1 MYQTYLITGATGF
14 LGRAVL
20 QLLLAHSCRI
30 LALVMDKDP
39 LAYTIPENVTV
50 FCGDLT
56 DKDTLRSF
64 FAAGGDNFC
73 VLHCAG
79 IVSVASKPDEA
90 IYRVNVQGT
99 QNIID
104 LCCEFG
110 AEKLVYVS
118 SVHAIPEKPAPETIT
133 EPDRFAPD
141 EILGDYGKSKSM
153 ATALVLEAAQ
163 SGLNASV
170 VLPSGIL
177 GPGDLARGNMTRMLL
192 AFCRGR
198 LPLGVKGGY
207 DFVDVRD
214 VAVGVLACAERGKAG
229 ECYILSGHYT
239 TIQDMFSLTA
249 SQLGRKAPKF
259 CVSATLASCAA
270 PVFEKIAQLRG
281 ERPFFTPYSIAV
293 LRSNGHFSN
302 AKAVGALG
310 FHARPL
316 KETLKSMILWFQ
328 GQALIPPAL

>member
-79 IVSVASKPDEA
+79 LISIASKPDEA
-90 IYRVNVQGT
+90 LYAVNVQGT
-99 QNIID
+99 QNIVD
-104 LCCEFG
+104 LCREFG
-110 AEKLVYVS
+110 ASRLIYVS

-328 GQALIPPAL
+328 GQNLIPPAR

>member
-79 IVSVASKPDEA
+79 LISIASKPDEA
-90 IYRVNVQGT
+90 LYAVNVQGT
-99 QNIID
+99 QNIVD
-104 LCCEFG
+104 LCREFG
-110 AEKLVYVS
+110 ASRLIYVS
-118 SVHAIPEKPAPETIT
+118 SVHAIPEKPALETIT